1 MDTDKAK
8 NSKGK
13 AKLLATT
20 GAICAMGGY
29 ICGNTIDESNRL
41 DELSRPYEVAD
52 SIMYNVERKQS
63 EWFAEKERILSENL
77 FYRFKFD
84 SLSRIA
90 KNFDECQETVEEKNS
105 EIQQC
110 TDTLAQA
117 QNEREQYKN
126 AYGNEQN
133 EVRIRDDQIDSL
145 ENLAKQLAGKI
156 KEIQDE
162 YKNRA
167 PVENEFQAI
176 HNCIN
181 AHGNPMSSHEFER
194 QAKCCIKALK
204 KLQNKYP
211 NETFENINVSCSDNG
226 HGYR

>member
-29 ICGNTIDESNRL
+29 ICGDTIDSNRL

-63 EWFAEKERILSENL
+63 EWLAEKERILSENL
-77 FYRFKFD
+77 SYRLKFD

-90 KNFDECQETVEEKNS
+90 KNFDECQEIVEEKNS
-105 EIQQC
+105 KIQQC

-126 AYGNEQN
+126 AYGNEHN

-145 ENLAKQLAGKI
+145 ENLSKQLAGKI
-156 KEIQDE
+156 KEIQNE

-167 PVENEFQAI
+167 PVESEFQAI

-181 AHGNPMSSHEFER
+181 AQEHSMSSYEFER

-204 KLQNKYP
+204 KLQKKYP

-226 HGYR
+226 YGYR

>member
-1 MDTDKAK
+1 MDTEKPK

-29 ICGNTIDESNRL
+29 ICSDTIDESYRS

-52 SIMYNVERKQS
+52 SIMYNAERRQS
-63 EWFAEKERILSENL
+63 EWLAERERILSENL
-77 FYRFKFD
+77 SYRLKFD
-84 SLSRIA
+84 SLFRIA

-105 EIQQC
+105 KIQQYANA
-110 TDTLAQA
+110 LAQT
-117 QNEREQYKN
+117 QTEMEKYKN
-126 AYGNEQN
+126 DYENEQN

-145 ENLAKQLAGKI
+145 ENLVKQLAGKI
-156 KEIQDE
+156 REIQDE

-176 HNCIN
+176 HSCIN
-181 AHGNPMSSHEFER
+181 AQGQSMSSYEFHS
-194 QAKCCIKALK
+194 QVKCCIKALK
-204 KLQNKYP
+204 KLQKKYP
-211 NETFENINVSCSDNG
+211 NETFENISVSCSDNG
-226 HGYR
+226 YGYR

>member
-29 ICGNTIDESNRL
+29 ICGDTIDESNRL

-90 KNFDECQETVEEKNS
+90 KNFGECQETVEKKNS
-105 EIQQC
+105 EIQQYANA
-110 TDTLAQA
+110 LAQA

-145 ENLAKQLAGKI
+145 ENLTKQLAGKI

-167 PVENEFQAI
+167 PVENEFQAL

-181 AHGNPMSSHEFER
+181 AQGHSTSSYEFHS
-194 QAKCCIKALK
+194 QVKCCIKALK

-226 HGYR
+226 YGYR

>member
-1 MDTDKAK
+1 MDTENPK

-29 ICGNTIDESNRL
+29 ICGDTIDESNRL

-52 SIMYNVERKQS
+52 SIMSNVERKQS
-63 EWFAEKERILSENL
+63 EWLAERGRILSENL
-77 FYRFKFD
+77 SYRLKLD

-90 KNFDECQETVEEKNS
+90 KNFGECQETIEEKNS
-105 EIQQC
+105 EIQQYANA
-110 TDTLAQA
+110 LVQA

-126 AYGNEQN
+126 DYENAQK

-145 ENLAKQLAGKI
+145 EKLAKQWEGKV
-156 KEIQDE
+156 KELLDE

-181 AHGNPMSSHEFER
+181 AQGHSMSSYEFHS
-194 QAKCCIKALK
+194 QVKCCIKALK
-204 KLQNKYP
+204 KLQKKYP

-226 HGYR
+226 YGHR

>member
-1 MDTDKAK
+1 MDTEKPK

-29 ICGNTIDESNRL
+29 ICGDTIDESNRL

-63 EWFAEKERILSENL
+63 EWLAERGRILSENL
-77 FYRFKFD
+77 SYRLKLD

-90 KNFDECQETVEEKNS
+90 KNFGECQETVEEKNS
-105 EIQQC
+105 EIQQYANA
-110 TDTLAQA
+110 LVQA

-126 AYGNEQN
+126 
-133 EVRIRDDQIDSL
+133 EVRIRDDQIESL
-145 ENLAKQLAGKI
+145 ENLSKQLAGKI

-181 AHGNPMSSHEFER
+181 AQGRSMSSYEFHS
-194 QAKCCIKALK
+194 QVKCCIKALK
-204 KLQNKYP
+204 KLQKKYP